1 MYVYVD
7 VFGWN
12 TVIKVASTTSS
23 SSSRVERNERVI
35 INAAA
40 ATWSARMSVSLNSSS
55 VSQCSVKS
63 GGVRLGSSLP
73 GDAAENPGVFRQ
85 LRCVLACSRSYFP
98 HGIRSRRAEELPAKI
113 TTAQRSL
120 GANTHRRSSVHR
132 SHWLVGVVG
141 VRMGALA
148 GLRITSPY
156 VTSCPRWLRGFV
168 TPRWSMRGCCGAVA
182 C

>member
-1 MYVYVD
+1 M
-7 VFGWN
+7 
-12 TVIKVASTTSS
+12 
-23 SSSRVERNERVI
+23 
-35 INAAA
+35 
-40 ATWSARMSVSLNSSS
+40 SASLNSSS
-55 VSQCSVKS
+55 GSQCSVRS
-63 GGVRLGSSLP
+63 GSARHGSSLS
-73 GDAAENPGVFRQ
+73 GDAAGNLGVFRQ
-85 LRCVLACSRSYFP
+85 GHHVQACSRSYFP

-156 VTSCPRWLRGFV
+156 VTNCPRWL
-168 TPRWSMRGCCGAVA
+168 
-182 C
+182 